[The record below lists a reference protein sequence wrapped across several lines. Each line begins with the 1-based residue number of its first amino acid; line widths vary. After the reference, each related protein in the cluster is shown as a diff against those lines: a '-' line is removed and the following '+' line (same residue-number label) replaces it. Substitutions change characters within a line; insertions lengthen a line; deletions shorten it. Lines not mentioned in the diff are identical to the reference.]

1 MLKYI
6 IKLETFGVFLISACS
21 RGLSLKKD
29 NFSLNPSF
37 MMAAVHFM
45 HGLSKSPRWDLSLM
59 SAHLW
64 LAELSHWFAY
74 IELPRV

>member
-59 SAHLW
+59 SAHL
-64 LAELSHWFAY
+64 
-74 IELPRV
+74 